1 MLECHELEIVSAST
15 NILSRQCWGPAKRY
29 ATPRVRERTANY
41 LSHTAGQ
48 RAYRITGRLEFW
60 TLPLSSVYQVI
71 RSQSLNINKQEL
83 KLVHTEI
90 S

>member
-41 LSHTAGQ
+41 LSHTVGQ
-48 RAYRITGRLEFW
+48 RAYRITGRLELW
-60 TLPLSSVYQVI
+60 TLPSSSVYLDTVI
-71 RSQSLNINKQEL
+71 FHGIIISCSLY
-83 KLVHTEI
+83 VGRH
-90 S
+90 